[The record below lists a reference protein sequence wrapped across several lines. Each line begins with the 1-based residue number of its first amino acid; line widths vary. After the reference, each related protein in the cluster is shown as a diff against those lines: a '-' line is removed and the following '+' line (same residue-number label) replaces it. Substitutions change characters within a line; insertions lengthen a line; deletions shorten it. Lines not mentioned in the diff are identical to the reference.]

1 MHWHLGI
8 DPGDAGAAV
17 ALAPDGV
24 AEVLWS
30 WRTSS
35 TKMRHI
41 NLLVAQAVDG
51 SVQVFR
57 FQVAGPHALGQLLGT
72 HMMSICAGEPCVVAH
87 EGIWTPRNAGA
98 GSALKL
104 ALWTGRLIG
113 PVEAACHCPAQVYQ
127 PSHWRKVAGVGN
139 QPGHKERAVEVVPV
153 ELPGLAEL
161 IEAAGRAKS
170 STHEVEAGGVALCLF
185 RSSGSVKSSVAASKR
200 SLKPSACPSASG
212 RGPRAPRA
220 ARKSADPKT
229 SEAP

>member
-1 MHWHLGI
+1 MRWYLGI

-35 TKMRHI
+35 TEGRHI

-57 FQVAGPHALGQLLGT
+57 FQVAGPHALGLMLGT
-72 HMMSICAGEPCVVAH
+72 QMTGIAGGEPCAVAH
-87 EGIWTPRNAGA
+87 EGIWTPRKAGA

-104 ALWTGRLIG
+104 ALWTGRLVG
-113 PVEAACHCPAQVYQ
+113 PVEAACRGPAQVYQ
-127 PSHWRKVAGVGN
+127 PSHWRKETGVGN
-139 QPGHKERAVEVVPV
+139 KPGHKERAVEVVPA

-161 IEAAGRAKS
+161 IAAAGRVKS

-185 RSSGSVKSSVAASKR
+185 RAGRSGSVKSSVAASKR
-200 SLKPSACPSASG
+200 SSKRSG
-212 RGPRAPRA
+212 
-220 ARKSADPKT
+220 
-229 SEAP
+229 